1 MVHFFHAADTDSV
14 MSLTSFATADL
25 AKAWELGERIEKHLN
40 EITFGAMPSIVMELE
55 KSMAPYILFKVRP
68 F

>member
-1 MVHFFHAADTDSV
+1 
-14 MSLTSFATADL
+14 MSLTSFPIADL
-25 AKAWELGERIEKHLN
+25 AKAWELGERMEKHFN
-40 EITFGAMPSIVMELE
+40 EVTFGSMPSIVMELE